1 MNFGDILTVTLTL
14 FAVID
19 ILGSIPIIIGL
30 RSKMGH
36 IQSEKAT
43 LVSGL
48 IMILF
53 LFVGEDAFNAYVE
66 KLHQLGFL
74 IRIAEF
80 FLVLFVGSHAYSCT
94 LLWIKNRKAKKVVSS
109 YSKVNTS
116 SAARSAAFTGSIV
129 FIFLATHWSTFWYK
143 FNFDLQ
149 GMSYYYVVTESSV
162 GFGSPA
168 VSIFYIIAIALLGYH
183 LKHGITS
190 AGQTLGIVGT
200 KYEKI
205 YNNLSAIFW
214 FWIPLG
220 FISIPVWF
228 GFLVRVI

>member
-1 MNFGDILTVTLTL
+1 MSIIKLLTSSVGRKILMAITGLLLSFFMAFHLFGN
-14 FAVID
+14 
-19 ILGSIPIIIGL
+19 
-30 RSKMGH
+30 
-36 IQSEKAT
+36 
-43 LVSGL
+43 
-48 IMILF
+48 LF
-53 LFVGEDAFNAYVE
+53 LFVGEAAFNGYVE
-66 KLHQLGFL
+66 KLHKLGFL

-80 FLVLFVGSHAYSCT
+80 FLVLFVFSHAYSGI

-109 YSKVNTS
+109 YSKENTPG
-116 SAARSAAFTGSIV
+116 AAKYAAFTGSIV

-143 FNFDLQ
+143 FNFDLR
-149 GMSYYYVVTESSV
+149 GMSYYYVVTESQV
-162 GFGSPA
+162 GFGSPL

-190 AGQTLGIVGT
+190 AGQTLGIIGT

-205 YNNLSAIFW
+205 YNNFAAIFW

-228 GFLVRVI
+228 GFLVRII

>member
-1 MNFGDILTVTLTL
+1 MAITGLSLSLFMAFHLFGN
-14 FAVID
+14 
-19 ILGSIPIIIGL
+19 
-30 RSKMGH
+30 
-36 IQSEKAT
+36 
-43 LVSGL
+43 
-48 IMILF
+48 LF
-53 LFVGEDAFNAYVE
+53 LFVGEAAFNGYVE
-66 KLHQLGFL
+66 KLHKLGFL

-80 FLVLFVGSHAYSCT
+80 FLVLFVGSHAYSGT
-94 LLWIKNRKAKKVVSS
+94 LLWIKNRKAKKNTSS
-109 YSKVNTS
+109 YSKENTP
-116 SAARSAAFTGSIV
+116 SAARYAAFTGSIV

-143 FNFDLQ
+143 FNFDMQ

-162 GFGSPA
+162 GFGSKT

-183 LKHGITS
+183 LKHGIAS

-205 YNNLSAIFW
+205 YNNISAIFW

-228 GFLVRVI
+228 GFLVRII

>member
-1 MNFGDILTVTLTL
+1 MAITGLSLSLFMAFHLFGN
-14 FAVID
+14 
-19 ILGSIPIIIGL
+19 
-30 RSKMGH
+30 
-36 IQSEKAT
+36 
-43 LVSGL
+43 
-48 IMILF
+48 LF
-53 LFVGEDAFNAYVE
+53 LFVGEAAFNGYVE
-66 KLHQLGFL
+66 KLHKLGFL

-80 FLVLFVGSHAYSCT
+80 FLVLFVGSHAYSGT
-94 LLWIKNRKAKKVVSS
+94 LLWIKNRKAKKNTSS
-109 YSKVNTS
+109 YSKENTP
-116 SAARSAAFTGSIV
+116 SAARYAAFTGSIV

-143 FNFDLQ
+143 FNFDMQ

-162 GFGSPA
+162 GFGSQT

-183 LKHGITS
+183 LKHGIAS

-205 YNNLSAIFW
+205 YNNISAIFW

-228 GFLVRVI
+228 GFLVRII